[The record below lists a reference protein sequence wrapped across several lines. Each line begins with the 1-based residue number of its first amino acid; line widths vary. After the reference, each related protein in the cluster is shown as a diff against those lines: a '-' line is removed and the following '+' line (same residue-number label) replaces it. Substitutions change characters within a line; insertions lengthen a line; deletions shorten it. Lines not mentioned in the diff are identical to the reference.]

1 MATEE
6 FNQLLNGSSSRL
18 TNHPEDNDVAER
30 LSSAHLSSDEDDHA
44 AAATQHPEDDNEPL
58 SSRPY
63 NTVVPQRR
71 YQANTGP
78 KGVIADAQKFREA
91 RRGVHGGQRVNGGAG
106 VTQQE
111 EGAAAGKK
119 FGDREKEEKGEKS
132 DDDFDGLEDDED
144 DDFMANWRSSR
155 MQEIRK
161 GGASAFKTQTTQ
173 RGARTYGSLMTVDA
187 AGYLHAVDHSPPGT
201 LVLVYIYDDDSDVSI
216 AIEEALRDLAQM
228 WPSVRF
234 VRLHFAEAEMEP
246 AGVPALLAYADGEKF
261 AGLVPVVD
269 ELPDEGELSAETLEG
284 VLRRYVLISFSL
296 CDVMV
301 TDEICRHRILR

>member
-30 LSSAHLSSDEDDHA
+30 LSSTHLSSDEDDRA
-44 AAATQHPEDDNEPL
+44 PAATQHPEDDNEPL

-91 RRGVHGGQRVNGGAG
+91 RRGVNGAQRMNGGSGIA
-106 VTQQE
+106 QQE
-111 EGAAAGKK
+111 DKDAGKK
-119 FGDREKEEKGEKS
+119 FGDREKAEKGERS
-132 DDDFDGLEDDED
+132 DDDFDGLDDDED
-144 DDFMANWRSSR
+144 DEFMARWRSSR
-155 MQEIRK
+155 MQEMRK
-161 GGASAFKTQTTQ
+161 GGASAYKTQTTQ
-173 RGARTYGSLMTVDA
+173 RGARTYGSLSTVDA

-228 WPSVRF
+228 RPSVRF
-234 VRLHFAEAEMEP
+234 VRLHFVEAEMEP
-246 AGVPALLAYADGEKF
+246 AGVPALLAYVDGEKF

-284 VLRRYVLISFSL
+284 VLRR
-296 CDVMV
+296 
-301 TDEICRHRILR
+301 HRILR